1 MTEHVS
7 HGTPE
12 ALREFIAEQLEMA
25 CIHASHAL
33 SYAEIGNDAGLE
45 FAVRSAALYFR
56 AAIDTVKQLKAEKAA
71 KAVEEEFT

>member
-1 MTEHVS
+1 MRHDRARLPRHARSSPPSTS
-7 HGTPE
+7 
-12 ALREFIAEQLEMA
+12 RWA
-25 CIHASHAL
+25 CIHASHAV